1 MKHKLTLLLLV
12 ASIAGAVARADHV
25 TAYDLIAQ
33 TNVCVDGGPPCT
45 EFQVTGSYEL
55 NKQGQLVGPWH
66 FQDYDGGIGGVGT
79 TQNCYFGQRRSP
91 LAISRG

>member
-33 TNVCVDGGPPCT
+33 TNVCVDGGP
-45 EFQVTGSYEL
+45 
-55 NKQGQLVGPWH
+55 H
-66 FQDYDGGIGGVGT
+66 A
-79 TQNCYFGQRRSP
+79 RSFK
-91 LAISRG
+91 